1 MTDRATRLGKVN
13 NCILILW
20 TVLVLSACQTS
31 NLLMDWPADVPDR
44 QIFIDGYYTKR
55 GISSASNTELNRHL
69 GWIVKFYQGTLIYPT
84 GWNNV
89 SERFLAS
96 VNDDAARAMLKK
108 RIHFLGIKI
117 ANEWAQ
123 SNRIR
128 LIDNSAIL
136 AWGNGL
142 RSAAERMEQEQ
153 YISKVE
159 KDVDLLLN
167 EAITTKDISFERY
180 FPLETGDDENF
191 DDF

>member
-1 MTDRATRLGKVN
+1 
-13 NCILILW
+13 
-20 TVLVLSACQTS
+20 
-31 NLLMDWPADVPDR
+31 
-44 QIFIDGYYTKR
+44 
-55 GISSASNTELNRHL
+55 
-69 GWIVKFYQGTLIYPT
+69 
-84 GWNNV
+84 
-89 SERFLAS
+89 
-96 VNDDAARAMLKK
+96 MLKK